1 MTGDSI
7 NDRYGSTDPL
17 GAWQLLSRG
26 AKGLLVARMVNRLGG
41 FSMAFLAV
49 LLTEELHES
58 VQTAGFIVAVFGLAT
73 IPSRLAGGWLL
84 DAIGPRP
91 TILLGL
97 IGCAI
102 TQLGLAA
109 AHSGTIAVI
118 AAVGL
123 GLSYELIEPP
133 TQAMIAAES
142 NDDNGPA
149 LFGLLFVSMTIAA
162 VGAGGVAAIVAG
174 WDLRMLFVIDA
185 VSCLM
190 CAVVI
195 RAYLP
200 DREARHTTKTAARPW
215 RDRRFLGVFGMST
228 VFTLVYM
235 VVIFGMPLTVTDRR
249 LGLWVIGV
257 NTALSAVVAVLA
269 QPLLRVDVLNR
280 GGGHVAI
287 AVGFVG
293 LALSISC
300 IAVAHS
306 AVLILLSGVVGAAAD
321 VLLMSHFYAQV
332 SRLAPEGAAGRYLA
346 MFGISWGIATSVAPL
361 IIGAALTFGDGVPLW
376 LGTAVVA
383 LALAAVA
390 PPMSRRV
397 NAPRHT
403 SALAVVG
410 D

>member
-1 MTGDSI
+1 M
-7 NDRYGSTDPL
+7 
-17 GAWQLLSRG
+17 LSRG
-26 AKGLLVARMVNRLGG
+26 AKGLLVARMVNRVGG

-58 VQTAGFIVAVFGLAT
+58 VRTTGIIVAAFGLAT

-84 DAIGPRP
+84 DAMGARP

-97 IGCAI
+97 IGCAT
-102 TQLGLAA
+102 TQFVLAA
-109 AHSGTIAVI
+109 AHSAAV
-118 AAVGL
+118 AVVGAVGL

-142 NDDNGPA
+142 DDDTGPA
-149 LFGLLFVSMTIAA
+149 LFGLLFLSMTIAA

-185 VSCLM
+185 VSCLL
-190 CAVVI
+190 CAAVI
-195 RAYLP
+195 RWFLP
-200 DREARHTTKTAARPW
+200 ARDVGHTTKSAAKPW
-215 RDRRFLGVFGMST
+215 QDRRFLAVFGVST
-228 VFTLVYM
+228 IFTLVYM
-235 VVIFGMPLTVTDRR
+235 IIVFGMPLTVADRH

-257 NTALSAVVAVLA
+257 TTASSAIVAVLA
-269 QPLLRVDVLNR
+269 QPLLRVDTLNR
-280 GGGHVAI
+280 DGGHRAI

-293 LALSISC
+293 VALSITC

-306 AVLILLSGVVGAAAD
+306 AALVLLSGVIGAVAD

-346 MFGISWGIATSVAPL
+346 MFGVSWGIATTVAPL
-361 IIGAALTFGDGVPLW
+361 VIGALLTVGDGIALW
-376 LGTAVVA
+376 LGTAAVA
-383 LALAAVA
+383 LLLAWIA
-390 PPMSRRV
+390 PAMSRLV
-397 NAPRHT
+397 NMPRHT
-403 SALAVVG
+403 SEVVVVG